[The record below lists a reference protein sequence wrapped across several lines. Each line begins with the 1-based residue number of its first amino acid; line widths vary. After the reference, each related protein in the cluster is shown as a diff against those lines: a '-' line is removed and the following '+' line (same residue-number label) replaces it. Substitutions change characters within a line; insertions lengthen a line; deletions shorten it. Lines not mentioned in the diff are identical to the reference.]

1 MRFYFIF
8 SLLIFVKTYAQKTEK
23 IIFQSANPFALSD
36 IINNLENQTEQEVFG
51 KLTFPKDSIN
61 LNKKFLWLL
70 ELLEVWV
77 GENTTMNT

>member
-8 SLLIFVKTYAQKTEK
+8 SLLIFVNTYAQKTEK

-51 KLTFPKDSIN
+51 KLTLPKDSIN
-61 LNKKFLWLL
+61 LDKKISSGYRGGRKFRL
-70 ELLEVWV
+70 ERTPL
-77 GENTTMNT
+77 